1 MAAMDTLPPTHGSA
15 TRPDDR
21 PGIAPWSEP
30 VVVRRPAVQT
40 APLVF
45 SSPHSGRDYPSVFLN
60 ESRLDMTTL
69 RRSEDSFVEE
79 LFGSAP
85 EHGCPLIHATFPRT
99 WCDVNREPWE
109 LDPAM
114 FADPLPAYVNAASP
128 RVGAGLGTIA
138 RVVSTGEAIYRRK
151 LTFEE
156 AEARIATCWRP
167 YHRALAA
174 LITETLHR
182 FGCCLLID
190 CHSMP
195 SLAAL
200 PVRERPP
207 DVVLGDAHG
216 TSCAAI
222 ATRRVEDALSRR
234 GLRVRRNEPYAG
246 GYVTRHYG
254 RPREGVHALQIEIA
268 RNLYMDEGRIE
279 PAAGFPRMKALLG
292 QVIGELAAA
301 DWSSLRP

>member
-1 MAAMDTLPPTHGSA
+1 MDTLPPRDGSETRADRRHG
-15 TRPDDR
+15 P
-21 PGIAPWSEP
+21 APWPEP
-30 VVVRRPAVQT
+30 VRVQRPAVQL
-40 APLVF
+40 APIIF
-45 SSPHSGRDYPSVFLN
+45 SSPHSGRIYPAAFLH
-60 ESRLDMTTL
+60 ESRLDMATL

-85 EHGCPLIHATFPRT
+85 ALGCPLIHATFPRT

-167 YHRALAA
+167 YHEALAGLLA
-174 LITETLHR
+174 ETLHR

-200 PVRERPP
+200 PAREPPP

-216 TSCAAI
+216 TSCAPL
-222 ATRRVEDALSRR
+222 ATRRVEEALIRH

-254 RPREGVHALQIEIA
+254 RPREGVHALQIELS
-268 RNLYMDEGRIE
+268 RTLYMDEVRIE
-279 PAAGFPRMKALLG
+279 PNAGFARMKALLER
-292 QVIGELAAA
+292 VIGELAAA